1 MDEILESIEFSDLSN
16 FIPFIPMPRLV
27 HVWRKLLEKESNK
40 LCPEQ
45 RQAALKLL
53 PQIKDFMEKTSIKE
67 SDLLEVK
74 MATLADLQVIENLLV
89 RPEEKVVKPQN
100 EDLPNEI
107 PTNEELEE
115 IFDKIPF

>member
-1 MDEILESIEFSDLSN
+1 MDEILESIELSDLSN

-53 PQIKDFMEKTSIKE
+53 PQLKDFMEKTSIKE

-74 MATLADLQVIENLLV
+74 MATLADLQAIENLLV
-89 RPEEKVVKPQN
+89 KPEEKVVRYQN

-107 PTNEELEE
+107 PTEEELEE